1 MKIGLFGAG
10 NMGGALLEAIIKT
23 GKHTVSVFDP
33 SESARARFAGRDNV
47 TFTLSAGEASKDRD
61 LLIMAVKPGIVP
73 GLIRAIAPE
82 ILDTRTVLLSV
93 AAGVRTSVYAEV
105 LGEKFPIVRAM
116 PNLPALAGEGY
127 TGLFYKNA
135 ERIPDAVKAAVAGIF
150 NEVGETSEF
159 TSEEYIDRLIPVTSS
174 SPAYICMLI
183 EAMADA
189 AVKEGIPRVHAYEM
203 AAQSVLGSALM
214 VLSTGTHPAALK
226 DAVCSP
232 GGTTIEAVEELERK
246 GFRAAIMDAMKVC
259 AEKSREMSR

>member
-47 TFTLSAGEASKDRD
+47 TFTLSAGDASKDRD

-174 SPAYICMLI
+174 SPAFICMLI
-183 EAMADA
+183 EAMADG
-189 AVKEGIPRVHAYEM
+189 AVRLGFTRTEAYRMCEQ
-203 AAQSVLGSALM
+203 AVLGTAAYLKE
-214 VLSTGTHPAALK
+214 TGMHPAELK
-226 DAVCSP
+226 DRVCSP
-232 GGTTIEAVEELERK
+232 AGTTIEAVAALEEK
-246 GFRAAIMDAMKVC
+246 GFRAAILDAM
-259 AEKSREMSR
+259 EKCLSKLAK

>member
-1 MKIGLFGAG
+1 M
-10 NMGGALLEAIIKT
+10 
-23 GKHTVSVFDP
+23 
-33 SESARARFAGRDNV
+33 
-47 TFTLSAGEASKDRD
+47 
-61 LLIMAVKPGIVP
+61 
-73 GLIRAIAPE
+73 
-82 ILDTRTVLLSV
+82 LLSV

-183 EAMADA
+183 EAMADG
-189 AVKEGIPRVHAYEM
+189 AVRLGFTRAEAYRMCEQ
-203 AAQSVLGSALM
+203 AVLGTAAYLKE
-214 VLSTGTHPAALK
+214 TGMHPAELK
-226 DAVCSP
+226 DRVCSP
-232 GGTTIEAVEELERK
+232 AGTTIEAVAALEEK
-246 GFRAAIMDAMKVC
+246 GFRAAILDAMDKC
-259 AEKSREMSR
+259 LSKLAK